1 MPQCPRCGKEM
12 VPRCDHEG
20 CTAEVVTYSR
30 PCGYLRPT
38 SCWNDGK
45 QQEFEDRK
53 EYTTWG
59 EDNIARKS
67 AHQEQS
73 TT

>member
-1 MPQCPRCGKEM
+1 MPQCPKCGKEM
-12 VPRCDHEG
+12 VVKCDHPG
-20 CTAEVVTYSR
+20 CDAEVVTYSR
-30 PCGYLRPT
+30 IVGYMRPV
-38 SCWNDGK
+38 SNWNPGK

-59 EDNIARKS
+59 ESNIARKMEH
-67 AHQEQS
+67 AEQS